1 MAESFTTLGAGN
13 GFPYCLPTVDVST
26 LHPDKAWVTLSGF
39 KESTGGSPSEASVAE
54 SKRLAMLYFWNAK
67 TLGGSAY
74 EFSMGTAQN
83 PEVSESPK
91 DRICLLSSDDIH
103 AEEITEEGGYYNY
116 AGIEFYVYGSS
127 HYYNGDSLFAMYNG
141 SELIGYGIGGGESYS
156 WGQDGLYSA
165 EVKFGSIQYS
175 TGDSYERDWVKFDV
189 KYTTVSMGN
198 ETIHVV
204 GEAEAYDSEQVEP
217 YADAISLTAA
227 DYLPTPYNKAEI
239 TGIALHTY

>member
-13 GFPYCLPTVDVST
+13 GFPFCLPTLDVST

-67 TLGGSAY
+67 TLGGSAIEY
-74 EFSMGTAQN
+74 TNILQN
-83 PEVSESPK
+83 PEIPESPK
-91 DRICLLSSDDIH
+91 DRICLPSSGNIYAELDSGLSS
-103 AEEITEEGGYYNY
+103 YNEQY
-116 AGIEFYVYGSS
+116 GIGFYVYGSS
-127 HYYNGDSLFAMYNG
+127 YFSGGDSLFAMYNG
-141 SELIGYGIGGGESYS
+141 SELIGYGIGGGYAYS

-165 EVKFGSIQYS
+165 DVEFGSIQFS
-175 TGDSYERDWVKFDV
+175 TGDSYENEYEKFDV
-189 KYTTVSMGN
+189 KYTTISMGN

-204 GEAEAYDSEQVEP
+204 GEAYAYDSEQVEP

-227 DYLPTPYNKAEI
+227 DYLPTPYTKAEI
-239 TGIALHTY
+239 TGITLHTY